1 MDDASTAVPSRATL
15 PGMELTVSPDDL
27 HAAAV
32 AIDGCAHRL
41 ESARDEFVTV
51 SVSAVPALGPH
62 AAAMATGA
70 ARATAQAAEVVVDD
84 IRHLAAA
91 LRVLA
96 QVYERLDV
104 TAVPR

>member
-1 MDDASTAVPSRATL
+1 
-15 PGMELTVSPDDL
+15 MELTVSPDDL

-32 AIDGCAHRL
+32 AVDGCAHRL
-41 ESARDEFVTV
+41 ESARADFV
-51 SVSAVPALGPH
+51 SVSVGVIPDLGPH
-62 AAAMATGA
+62 AAATAEGA
-70 ARATAQAAEVVVDD
+70 SQAAAQATEVVADD

-96 QVYERLDV
+96 QVYERLDA

>member
-1 MDDASTAVPSRATL
+1 
-15 PGMELTVSPDDL
+15 MELTVSPDDL

-32 AIDGCAHRL
+32 AVDGYAHRL
-41 ESARDEFVTV
+41 EAARGDFV
-51 SVSAVPALGPH
+51 SVSVSVVPDLGPR
-62 AAAMATGA
+62 AAATAEGA
-70 ARATAQAAEVVVDD
+70 SQAAAQATEVVADD

-96 QVYERLDV
+96 QVYERLDA